1 MNDFLHV
8 LFSAY
13 VVFTIFDVH
22 RASCQ
27 FDTHKFMVFDKPTK
41 SWLHYF
47 IIQQAWSIG
56 SLAVVALVAW
66 VII

>member
-1 MNDFLHV
+1 MTDILHL

-13 VVFTIFDVH
+13 VVFTIFDIQ
-22 RASCQ
+22 RASRQ
-27 FDTHKFMVFDKPTK
+27 YDTYKFATFDKPTK

-56 SLAVVALVAW
+56 SIAVVALVAW

>member
-1 MNDFLHV
+1 MIDVLYI

-13 VVFTIFDVH
+13 VVFTICDVH

-27 FDTHKFMVFDKPTK
+27 HETNEFSKVKK
-41 SWLHYF
+41 SWLHFF

-66 VII
+66 GII